1 MWISREDYE
10 RLVTEAAQ
18 CRSYKEA
25 TEKAEMRA
33 VTAELALDDAIQS
46 LAVERTRFEQERL
59 HWANMAASE
68 LAAERERGIQER
80 ADHYKLI
87 KAMTDRHYTV
97 REKTY
102 AVSTP
107 LEPPPVNHPKGYT
120 HDPTEIDLA
129 KLEYYKECARRAGH
143 DEEDALAKWEAE
155 MRGEGLRIEESE
167 TEQ

>member
-18 CRSYKEA
+18 CGPLKETLAVALERARS
-25 TEKAEMRA
+25 AE
-33 VTAELALDDAIQS
+33 DI
-46 LAVERTRFEQERL
+46 LAVERNAKDWLITQLTSRFLTKQGSYGL
-59 HWANMAASE
+59 
-68 LAAERERGIQER
+68 
-80 ADHYKLI
+80 DH
-87 KAMTDRHYTV
+87 
-97 REKTY
+97 
-102 AVSTP
+102 
-107 LEPPPVNHPKGYT
+107 EPRPVEPVNHPKGYT

-143 DEEDALAKWEAE
+143 DEEDGVAKWEAE